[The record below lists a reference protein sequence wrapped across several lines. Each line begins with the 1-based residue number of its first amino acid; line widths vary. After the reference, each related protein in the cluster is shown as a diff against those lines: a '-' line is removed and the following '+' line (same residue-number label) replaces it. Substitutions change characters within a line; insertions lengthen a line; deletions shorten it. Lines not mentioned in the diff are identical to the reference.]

1 MKTHNFALYAF
12 LAFISIYLTACT
24 DTPRATQFQQGVQQ
38 RVSNDE
44 YKGIFMIR
52 NIKKVNG
59 YMLDDFYHAEM
70 EYERLF
76 LVNIDD
82 AITMLDKDV
91 RSKKSND
98 LFDELSKGLYSLASQ
113 SGLLKAGLVE
123 QYGEFK
129 QGDVIKGK
137 ITLQYLKTEQGWR
150 LYKK

>member
-1 MKTHNFALYAF
+1 M
-12 LAFISIYLTACT
+12 YLVACT
-24 DTPRATQFQQGVQQ
+24 DTPRATQFQQAVQQ
-38 RVSNDE
+38 FVANDE
-44 YKGIFMIR
+44 YKSIFLIR
-52 NIKKVNG
+52 NIKKING

-76 LVNIDD
+76 LVDIDD
-82 AITMLDKDV
+82 AIAMLSQDV

-129 QGDVIKGK
+129 QGDAIKEK
-137 ITLQYLKTEQGWR
+137 ITLQFLKTEQGWR
-150 LYKK
+150 LYNK